1 MPVPRRLASVGR
13 PSGTWI
19 VWLLFPGAKAP
30 DYFQTPLRGSADCLG
45 EWQPHRVSVNA
56 IGRARLTWGAF
67 LGLDGSCVEPLPPI
81 FDPESRR
88 FSRLDAIWLAI
99 WLVFLG
105 ILAALPPQREWH
117 KQVILLAIGIVQLL
131 ESRIVAHFQRRGVFY
146 VILLKIMLA
155 TLLIDHT
162 GEVGINSS
170 YYPIYYLPVVT
181 AALYCGP
188 WMTLLWTLFASAA
201 YCSYLYPAMQEYE
214 LTPEAFGFLALRI
227 MFFFLAAMVVNRFSQ
242 QSQHQTQLYRELAER
257 LAETNRRLEQAQAE
271 ARRSERLAALGQ
283 LSAGL
288 AHEIRN
294 PLGVIKGSAEM
305 LSQKLQSSDELAGEL
320 AGYISTEVN
329 RLSALVSEFLDFA
342 RPLHAQ
348 LQPADLTAILDRAL
362 EIVAFRWAGKPVHVE
377 RHYAEGLP
385 PVPLD
390 ESLCEQA
397 LLNLVQNA
405 YEAMGDHGG
414 SLRAEVRLAAPND
427 RDGVQL
433 VLADTGH
440 GVPDNLREEIFNPFV
455 TTKKT
460 GVGLGLS
467 IVSKIIDGHH
477 GSIHVENA
485 VQGGAV
491 FTLFFPLAE
500 SVEPQVTA
508 ELRSSPHEVSL
519 DGRGRPSSTR

>member
-1 MPVPRRLASVGR
+1 VDTV
-13 PSGTWI
+13 
-19 VWLLFPGAKAP
+19 
-30 DYFQTPLRGSADCLG
+30 
-45 EWQPHRVSVNA
+45 
-56 IGRARLTWGAF
+56 
-67 LGLDGSCVEPLPPI
+67 PPI
-81 FDPESRR
+81 LDAESQR
-88 FSRLDAIWLAI
+88 FTRLDALWLTI

-105 ILAALPPQREWH
+105 GLAALPPQLEWH
-117 KQVILLAIGIVQLL
+117 KQVVLLAIGVVQVLENKIV
-131 ESRIVAHFQRRGVFY
+131 SRFEKRGVFY
-146 VILLKIMLA
+146 VVLLKILLA
-155 TLLIDHT
+155 TILIDHT

-188 WMTLLWTLFASAA
+188 WMTLIWTLAASAA
-201 YCSYLYPAMQEYE
+201 YCSYLYPAMQDYD
-214 LTPEAFGFLALRI
+214 LTPDAFGQLGLRI
-227 MFFFLAAMVVNRFSQ
+227 MFFFLAAMVVNRFSL
-242 QSQHQTQLYRELAER
+242 QSRHQTQLYRELAER

-305 LSQKLQSSDELAGEL
+305 LTQKLQASDALAREL

-329 RLSALVSEFLDFA
+329 RLSALVTEFLDFA

-348 LQPADLTAILDRAL
+348 LAPADFQGLLDRVID
-362 EIVAFRWAGKPVHVE
+362 IVASRWKGKPVRVE
-377 RHYAEGLP
+377 RHYGAQLP

-397 LLNLVQNA
+397 FLNLVQNA
-405 YEAMGDHGG
+405 FEAMEEEGG
-414 SLRAEVRLAAPND
+414 TLRVDVRLAQHEGREGA
-427 RDGVQL
+427 VL
-433 VLADTGH
+433 VIADTGP
-440 GVPDNLREEIFNPFV
+440 GVPRELLEEIFNPFV

-485 VQGGAV
+485 PQGGAV
-491 FTLFFPLAE
+491 FTIFFPLDD
-500 SVEPQVTA
+500 TD
-508 ELRSSPHEVSL
+508 ELRSSWAAET
-519 DGRGRPSSTR
+519 TRAHASADRDAD